1 MMRTED
7 DARVS
12 LDDTFTDGTP
22 SPDNS
27 KKGSDRVGS
36 PSKAKRKSKRS
47 TKSPP
52 AGLGAL
58 LRGAFG
64 PLFPVVGSVSWES
77 AGTSWVFPDL
87 LHLFWRLLS
96 FGVLLGLYFSLTQ
109 RGLIHSFSTD
119 VYTFALL
126 ASALLLLPPA
136 ALLLAG
142 PHEDD
147 LDAAGVRW
155 LWSLVTGVLQAA
167 ATHATFMVG
176 IYLIVV
182 PKPLVVHITP
192 AALLLGELAIGCA
205 VPRLSYTFGGAIAMA
220 IYVAVARA
228 GKTDGVGVWLPT
240 MIIKRGGEMY
250 AAVVAAYL
258 LTGLGIVV
266 VGRARAQ
273 LAWWVETRGERD
285 DNGVGPEIEW

>member
-27 KKGSDRVGS
+27 KQGSARGGS
-36 PSKAKRKSKRS
+36 PSKAKRKSKAS
-47 TKSPP
+47 TKPP
-52 AGLGAL
+52 PVGLGAL
-58 LRGAFG
+58 LRGVFG
-64 PLFPVVGSVSWES
+64 PLFPVVGSASWES

-87 LHLFWRLLS
+87 LHLFWRLSS
-96 FGVLLGLYFSLTQ
+96 FGALLGLYFSLTQ
-109 RGLIHSFSTD
+109 RELIHPFSKD
-119 VYTFALL
+119 VYSFALL

-176 IYLIVV
+176 LYLIVV
-182 PKPLVVHITP
+182 SKPSLVHITP

-205 VPRLSYTFGGAIAMA
+205 VPRLSYALGGAVAMA
-220 IYVAVARA
+220 IYIGVARA
-228 GKTDGVGVWLPT
+228 AKTDGVGVWLPM

-250 AAVVAAYL
+250 AAVVAGYL
-258 LTGLGIVV
+258 LTGLGIVA
-266 VGRARAQ
+266 VGRARAR
-273 LAWWVETRGERD
+273 LAWWVETRRERD
-285 DNGVGPEIEW
+285 DDGVGPEIEW